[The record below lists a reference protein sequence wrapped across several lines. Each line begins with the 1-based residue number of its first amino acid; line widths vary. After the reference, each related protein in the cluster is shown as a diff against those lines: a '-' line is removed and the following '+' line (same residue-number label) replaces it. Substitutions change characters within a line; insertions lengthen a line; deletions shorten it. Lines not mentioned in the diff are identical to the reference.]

1 MNLLLTAGN
10 NSVSHRKHQLRKYRA
25 GSIVR
30 KPVLIL
36 YTRRDFSSMI
46 PEKVYEKH
54 RKNNP
59 VHAAS
64 AVLCPEKMRFFRKLI
79 RYTIVDRLQVN
90 G

>member
-1 MNLLLTAGN
+1 
-10 NSVSHRKHQLRKYRA
+10 
-25 GSIVR
+25 
-30 KPVLIL
+30 
-36 YTRRDFSSMI
+36 MI

-90 G
+90 GYIQ